1 MWAVRWALTGTS
13 ILIVYKQQINLYTD
27 AVILLIRRLLEN
39 SNNIIVF
46 NCKEVQR
53 KAQYYVMACPVV

>member
-1 MWAVRWALTGTS
+1 MWAVRRALTRTS

-53 KAQYYVMACPVV
+53 KAQ